1 MSKSN
6 DEIHDTDL
14 QAPTHLLKRSPY
26 LVIKALINERMI
38 TLVQNNAACRSN
50 SCIYIW
56 FVTGVFFSFYRL
68 KNIR

>member
-1 MSKSN
+1 MMKYM
-6 DEIHDTDL
+6 TQTFKL
-14 QAPTHLLKRSPY
+14 LRTYWKGAPIF

-56 FVTGVFFSFYRL
+56 FVTGVFFLVFTG
-68 KNIR
+68 